1 MILSTVSTINE
12 ARAIAKKLV
21 DIDRLAACVNIIP
34 NIESVYRWND
44 TAVNEKECLLVIKAS
59 KSKEPE
65 VYKCIRKNHPYDLPE
80 VITIGVQNG
89 DPAYLQWI
97 METAP

>member
-1 MILSTVSTINE
+1 MKEIVMILSTVSTINE

-44 TAVNEKECLLVIKAS
+44 TAVN
-59 KSKEPE
+59 
-65 VYKCIRKNHPYDLPE
+65 
-80 VITIGVQNG
+80 
-89 DPAYLQWI
+89 
-97 METAP
+97 